1 VFLHRDKEKAVRKR
15 KKESRNK
22 GRNKGD
28 IYRFK
33 EDIWFTEDNERTKE

>member
-1 VFLHRDKEKAVRKR
+1 MEKEKAVRKR

-28 IYRFK
+28 IYRLK
-33 EDIWFTEDNERTKE
+33 EDIWFTEDNERTKK